1 VTFAEVEPEK
11 ELKASNSDWHP
22 SSDFHGAYPEQ
33 NSWASSF
40 MIFEDENSYWNRGHL
55 DW

>member
-22 SSDFHGAYPEQ
+22 SSDFHSMYPEQ
-33 NSWASSF
+33 NSWTSSF
-40 MIFEDENSYWNRGHL
+40 MFFEDENNYWNRGPL